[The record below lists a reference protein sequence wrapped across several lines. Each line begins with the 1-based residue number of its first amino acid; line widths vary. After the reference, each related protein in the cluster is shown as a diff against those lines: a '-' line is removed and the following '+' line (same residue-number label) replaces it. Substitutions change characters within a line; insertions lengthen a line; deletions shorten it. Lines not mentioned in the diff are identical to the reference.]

1 MKEGIEKWD
10 SEVQKEK
17 VRYFLE
23 KKSNVWWPLSL
34 IFSFLLAGR
43 VKCSFSDWWSKRNEH
58 EVSLENS

>member
-34 IFSFLLAGR
+34 IFSFLLEGQNVAFLIGE
-43 VKCSFSDWWSKRNEH
+43 VKEMNMKF
-58 EVSLENS
+58 L